1 MTGRLETRKKS
12 VENKQEQGRG
22 VMAQGPT
29 NPTFSQGSGLV
40 TYLNSVCI
48 AQPSN
53 LMHLRH
59 CGNTEHVT
67 DLQLLRTS
75 IIRSE
80 FGGYCHIKKSQIE
93 FEPTNNKSDQKM
105 RQPVHAC
112 SGV

>member
-1 MTGRLETRKKS
+1 MYVHPMNVFVVIESFFVVVLPMDVTGRLETRKKS
-12 VENKQEQGRG
+12 VENTQEQGRG

-29 NPTFSQGSGLV
+29 KPSFSQGSGLV

-75 IIRSE
+75 IIHSE
-80 FGGYCHIKKSQIE
+80 FGG
-93 FEPTNNKSDQKM
+93 
-105 RQPVHAC
+105 
-112 SGV
+112 

>member
-1 MTGRLETRKKS
+1 MYVHPMNVFVVIESFFFSFFFFVLPMEIRNKKKS
-12 VENKQEQGRG
+12 VENIQEQGRG

-40 TYLNSVCI
+40 IYLNSVCI

-75 IIRSE
+75 IIHSE
-80 FGGYCHIKKSQIE
+80 LGG
-93 FEPTNNKSDQKM
+93 
-105 RQPVHAC
+105 
-112 SGV
+112 

>member
-1 MTGRLETRKKS
+1 MYVHPMNVFVIESFFSFFLFFVLPMEIRNTKKICRKYPRTRK
-12 VENKQEQGRG
+12 RG

-29 NPTFSQGSGLV
+29 NPTFSQGSCLV

-75 IIRSE
+75 IIHSE
-80 FGGYCHIKKSQIE
+80 FGG
-93 FEPTNNKSDQKM
+93 
-105 RQPVHAC
+105 
-112 SGV
+112 

>member
-1 MTGRLETRKKS
+1 MYLHPMNVFVVIEISFFFFVLPMDVTETRKKS
-12 VENKQEQGRG
+12 VENNQEQGRG
-22 VMAQGPT
+22 VIMAQGPT

-75 IIRSE
+75 IIHSE
-80 FGGYCHIKKSQIE
+80 FGG
-93 FEPTNNKSDQKM
+93 
-105 RQPVHAC
+105 
-112 SGV
+112 